1 MPDFH
6 TEEAKGFLGKILTPD
21 GRESGGLE
29 SLTQDAPALEDLA
42 LEELVPARSLPQ
54 EQIDLAERAAT
65 KLSRSEEMAP
75 DERFALEAIII
86 PDKRPAIDII
96 RGDYHVTHHLW
107 LHFNK
112 APIKEKLRR
121 AIPSI
126 GRIELPH
133 HPTLPYGGTGF
144 VVGDG
149 LLMTNRHVAQI
160 FASGI
165 GIRDLVFLSGYEAGI
180 DFVRER
186 DSTVAHFLAVKEVAM
201 VHPYWDMA
209 LLQVESL
216 SSSKIPSPLTLSL
229 KDPVELYDR
238 DVAVIGYPA
247 FDPRNDAA
255 IQNTVFNG
263 IYYIKRLQPGKI
275 RERRSVESFRN
286 MVSAVTH
293 DSSTLGGNSG
303 SAVVDSVTGEI
314 LGLHFAG
321 VYLDANFAVPTFE
334 LARDSRVVDAGVNF
348 QSKPRSDPGAWVKW
362 WSEADVEGEATK
374 KSEAKSPPTAN
385 PLAGPIVS
393 VQAAEPAKITLG
405 LGDSST
411 WTLPIE
417 ISIRVGEARGL
428 SSGETPQSAPS
439 TQTDTAAEQSSHEPQ
454 GRTRPVRNAQALRA
468 GPMTFRDHF
477 ASLFQSA
484 VADLASRTPEPSS
497 SMEAS
502 GLESLPLPYNPADAA
517 DLILAAEKIAQIRT
531 SNAPNAGLGL
541 EPMSYEEMPLLNQA
555 QACASLAWQLMQAKV
570 LGDTAGAAQLE
581 AQITGG
587 TCDPRWAQTIT
598 EYVKYFG
605 PNGSRREPL
614 YVKPDKVKRNVIEIE
629 AGSRIAL
636 IGDWGTGAQPARCV
650 LEQARDQHPDIVVHL
665 GDIYYSGTEKECQA
679 NFQDVVNEVFD
690 RANSHLPIYTLC
702 GNHDMYCGGGG
713 YYGLLKSLNK
723 GAKRQEA
730 SFFCLRA
737 SDESW
742 QLLGLDTGRN
752 DYSPF
757 SVTDAVTFVE
767 EVEEEWHRN
776 RIQEFPGKTILLS
789 HHQLFSAF
797 SQIGGRQS
805 DGTLCAYNPR
815 LKAMYER
822 LLTTGRS
829 IPAWF
834 WGHEHNL
841 CIYRPYLGLPFGR
854 CVGHSAIP
862 VFANDEPYKP
872 LGATTSLPE
881 IFPETMLSVSGD
893 FYTHG
898 FALLTLESEAVQA
911 EYFED
916 LNGALRCLYSE
927 RIH

>member
-1 MPDFH
+1 
-6 TEEAKGFLGKILTPD
+6 
-21 GRESGGLE
+21 
-29 SLTQDAPALEDLA
+29 
-42 LEELVPARSLPQ
+42 
-54 EQIDLAERAAT
+54 
-65 KLSRSEEMAP
+65 
-75 DERFALEAIII
+75 
-86 PDKRPAIDII
+86 
-96 RGDYHVTHHLW
+96 
-107 LHFNK
+107 
-112 APIKEKLRR
+112 
-121 AIPSI
+121 
-126 GRIELPH
+126 
-133 HPTLPYGGTGF
+133 
-144 VVGDG
+144 
-149 LLMTNRHVAQI
+149 MTNRHVAQI

-165 GIRDLVFLSGYEAGI
+165 GIRDLVFRSGYEAGI
-180 DFVRER
+180 DFIRER
-186 DSTVAHFLAVKEVAM
+186 DSTAAHFLAVKEVTM
-201 VHPYWDMA
+201 IHPYWDMA
-209 LLQVESL
+209 LLRVEGL
-216 SSSKIPSPLTLSL
+216 TSSKLPSPLTLSL

-263 IYYIKRLQPGKI
+263 VYYIKRLQPGKI
-275 RERRSVESFRN
+275 RERRSVESFRK

-303 SAVVDSVTGEI
+303 SAVVDAETGEI

-334 LARDSRVVDAGVNF
+334 LARDSRVVDAGVRF
-348 QSKPRSDPGAWVKW
+348 QSKPRSDPGAWVEW
-362 WSEADVEGEATK
+362 WGEADAEGEATK
-374 KSEAKSPPTAN
+374 RSEAKSTPIPNPP
-385 PLAGPIVS
+385 AGHTVS
-393 VQAAEPAKITLG
+393 VQTAEPAKVILG
-405 LGDSST
+405 PGENAT
-411 WTLPIE
+411 WSLPIE
-417 ISIRVGEARGL
+417 ISIRVGEARSL
-428 SSGETPQSAPS
+428 SSGEAPQSAPAN
-439 TQTDTAAEQSSHEPQ
+439 QTDTAVAQPTHEPQ
-454 GRTRPVRNAQALRA
+454 GRTKPVRNEQTLRA
-468 GPMTFRDHF
+468 GPLTFRDHF

-484 VADLASRTPEPSS
+484 VADLASRASEPTSA
-497 SMEAS
+497 MEAS
-502 GLESLPLPYNPADAA
+502 GLESLPLPNDPAAGA
-517 DLILAAEKIAQIRT
+517 SLILAAEKIAQIKT
-531 SNAPNAGLGL
+531 SNAPPSSASLGL
-541 EPMSYEEMPLLNQA
+541 ETVSYEEMPLLNQA

-605 PNGSRREPL
+605 PNGSRRDPL
-614 YVKPDKVKRNVIEIE
+614 YVKPDKVKRNVIEIK

-636 IGDWGTGAQPARCV
+636 IGDWGTGAQPARRV

-679 NFQDVVNEVFD
+679 NFQDVVNEVFN
-690 RANSHLPIYTLC
+690 RANTQLPVYTLC
-702 GNHDMYCGGGG
+702 GNHDMYCGGVG

-767 EVEEEWHRN
+767 EIEEEWHRQ
-776 RIQEFPGKTILLS
+776 RIDEFPGKTILLS

-797 SQIGGRQS
+797 SQIGSRQT
-805 DGTLCAYNPR
+805 DGMQYAYNPR
-815 LKAMYER
+815 LEALYKR
-822 LLTTGRS
+822 LSATGKS

-841 CIYRPYLGLPFGR
+841 CIYKPYLELAYGR
-854 CVGHSAIP
+854 CIGHSAIP
-862 VFANDEPYKP
+862 VFTGDEPYKP
-872 LGATTSLPE
+872 LDTLIDPPELIPGTT
-881 IFPETMLSVSGD
+881 LSTSGNY
-893 FYTHG
+893 YTHG
-898 FALLTLESEAVQA
+898 FALMTLERDSAKV

-916 LNGALRCLYSE
+916 LDGSLRSIFSE
-927 RIH
+927 QIR